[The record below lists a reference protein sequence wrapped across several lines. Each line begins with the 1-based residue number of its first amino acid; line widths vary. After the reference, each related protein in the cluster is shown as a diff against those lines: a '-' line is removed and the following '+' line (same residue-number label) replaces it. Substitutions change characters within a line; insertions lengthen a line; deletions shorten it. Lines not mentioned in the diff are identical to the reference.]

1 MASGPSLNQPLA
13 RLAHLPFLA
22 PSALAR
28 AVAIARARH
37 RDLTEPDGHPDIVM
51 GGIAFGGGLS
61 MNEHRTALVLFAVA
75 LGVVVAVA
83 SVTTLAHVNTRK
95 VSNDATAGT
104 TGLARPHPA
113 TR

>member
-1 MASGPSLNQPLA
+1 
-13 RLAHLPFLA
+13 
-22 PSALAR
+22 
-28 AVAIARARH
+28 
-37 RDLTEPDGHPDIVM
+37 
-51 GGIAFGGGLS
+51 